1 MKLMK
6 YVLNHEQLFTHP
18 KFSFIFLLWGLI
30 ILILIE
36 CLNIFQL
43 LFWSTVEFTVIYLMA
58 FKIITWVPKLYYES
72 LLDDQ
77 LKDKL
82 FESFNTLHIKTEG
95 RNVQWNS
102 RSSGNKL
109 GRFLYKLLRALY
121 VSIIFYFQP
130 FILVFIYFLYIKQ
143 GDLDPSPI
151 DT

>member
-1 MKLMK
+1 MK
-6 YVLNHEQLFTHP
+6 YVLNHEELFTHP
-18 KFSFIFLLWGLI
+18 KFSFMFLLWGLI

-82 FESFNTLHIKTEG
+82 FESFNTLHILHLGK
-95 RNVQWNS
+95 NVQWNS

-109 GRFLYKLLRALY
+109 GRFVYKLLRAVY
-121 VSIIFYFQP
+121 VSVIFYFQP
-130 FILVFIYFLYIKQ
+130 FILIFLYFIFIKQ
-143 GDLDPSPI
+143 GDLDPTPI